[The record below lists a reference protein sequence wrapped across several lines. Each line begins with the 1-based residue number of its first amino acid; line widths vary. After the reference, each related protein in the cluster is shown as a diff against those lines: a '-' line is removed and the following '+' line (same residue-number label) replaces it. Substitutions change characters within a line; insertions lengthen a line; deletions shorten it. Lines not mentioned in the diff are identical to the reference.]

1 MRLGIAGRF
10 AQAFIQSALTPLFLI
25 VSVVLGA
32 LALAAMPR
40 EEEPQITVPF
50 VDVFVDAPGLKAEEV
65 VELVT
70 KPFEDILKG
79 IDNVAH
85 IYSMTRD
92 DGIAITV
99 RFDTGHDDDSA
110 IARVNDAIDA
120 NRHRMPDNI
129 PEPLVVGRSI
139 DDVAVI
145 VLTLSPKPGNAGRW
159 TTDML
164 HDLAEELKHEL
175 IKVEDVGLTYIV
187 GGHPSEIRIEPDP
200 EMLALYGITLTQLVD
215 KVRNANRS
223 FRTGSLRIDDR
234 AMPVIAGQTLQGQ
247 TDIGLLL
254 LTAHDGRPVYV
265 RDVAKIT
272 VGPSLDEHRVWHITR
287 DQNAGDEPAFHQMP
301 AVSLAVAK
309 RKGAN
314 GVLISEG
321 VLERLERVRGDLI
334 PDEVQVEVTRDF
346 GETARHKA
354 NELMFHLVLATAAIV
369 VIMGLFLG
377 WREGIV
383 VLMVIPATILLTF
396 FTCWLLDITLNRLT
410 MFGLIFAIAVL
421 ADDAIVVIEN
431 ISRHWKM
438 LNGRSWR
445 QATIDAVAEVGNPT
459 IIATFTVV
467 AALLPMLYSTGFNGP
482 FMKPSPISASA
493 AMIFSLFMAVIVVPW
508 AMLKL
513 RHGGQE
519 ANATAQADNERE
531 DREAAQG
538 GAFGSAYRRFATHFL
553 ATPRRARWSLFGVVI
568 LTLLTFL
575 MPYYK
580 LVIFKIMPF
589 DDKQDIQVLFDLPEG
604 STLEATERVV
614 VDAARLVADIPEV
627 ESIQVYA
634 GVAGPYHFY
643 GLVRQDY
650 MRNLPEQGDLRL
662 RLTPKWERDRKSHI
676 IAMEVRERL
685 KQLAMPEKTSIEL
698 VEAPPGPPA
707 PYIIVA
713 EVYGPDAETRRATA
727 RKIREAI
734 DQVPELAE
742 SDDSFGEPPQR
753 LRIAIDQENLEFHQ
767 IDEGAVY
774 DTLSAL
780 LSGSQLGYSH
790 RGEGHDPIPIV
801 LELPKS
807 SLFLSERLLAT
818 PIATLTGELR
828 ELGDVV
834 RIERERASY
843 AIYRRDGRFADLVT
857 AGLRGDPKDAP
868 VYAMNAVKKI
878 LEEMQWPNGKA
889 PVVRFSGQ
897 PEDESTPTL
906 LWMGEWDVT
915 NETFSDLSVAFGMA
929 LLGIYMLVVGQFSNF
944 RIPLV
949 VLVPV
954 PLSFSGIIVGHWI
967 MDSTFSMPSTV
978 GLIALSGIVVRNSI
992 LLIEFI
998 RARREE
1004 GVPVR
1009 TAAIEAGAIRAKPIV
1024 LTAIAGIAGSAFILP
1039 DPMFHGMA
1047 VSLMYGLASSTVLTL
1062 IVIPAIYVLLRDDG
1076 IPLSLASD
1084 SASASH

>member
-1 MRLGIAGRF
+1 MNLGVAGRF
-10 AQAFIQSALTPLFLI
+10 AQTFIQSALTPLFLI
-25 VSVVLGA
+25 IAGVVGA
-32 LALAAMPR
+32 LALTAMPR

-50 VDVFVDAPGLKAEEV
+50 VDVLVPVPGIKAEDV

-85 IYSMTRD
+85 IYSFTRD
-92 DGIAITV
+92 DAIAITV

-120 NRHRMPDNI
+120 NRHLIPANI
-129 PEPLVVGRSI
+129 PEPLVIGRSI

-145 VLTLSPKPGNAGRW
+145 VLTLSPKPGNEGRW
-159 TTDML
+159 STDML

-187 GGHPSEIRIEPDP
+187 GGQPQQIRVEPDP
-200 EMLALYGITLTQLVD
+200 ELLSLYGITLNQLVD

-223 FRTGSLRIDDR
+223 FVTGSLRHDDKK
-234 AMPVIAGQTLQGQ
+234 MTVIAGQTLQGS
-247 TDIGLLL
+247 TDVGLLV
-254 LTAHDGRPVYV
+254 LTSHDGRPVYV
-265 RDVAKIT
+265 RDVAKVV
-272 VGPSLDEHRVWHITR
+272 VGPSIEEHAVWQIVPEENEAGERVYHKL
-287 DQNAGDEPAFHQMP
+287 P
-301 AVSLAVAK
+301 AVSLAIAK

-321 VLERLERVRGDLI
+321 VRKRLELVRERLI
-334 PDEVQVEVTRDF
+334 PDEVQVEITRDF

-354 NELMFHLVLATAAIV
+354 DELMFHLLLATGAIV

-383 VLMVIPATILLTF
+383 VLIVIPATILLTF
-396 FTCWLLDITLNRLT
+396 FVCWMLDITLNRLT

-482 FMKPSPISASA
+482 FMKPIPISASA

-513 RHGGQE
+513 RHGGAAGEETEVQTG
-519 ANATAQADNERE
+519 AMDER
-531 DREAAQG
+531 AAMG
-538 GAFGSAYRRFATHFL
+538 GWFGETYRGL
-553 ATPRRARWSLFGVVI
+553 ATRLLITPGRAKLALLGVIVF
-568 LTLLTFL
+568 TLLTFL
-575 MPYYK
+575 LPYYK

-604 STLEATERVV
+604 STLEATERVLT
-614 VDAARLVADIPEV
+614 DAAALVSDIPEV
-627 ESIQVYA
+627 ENIQLYA
-634 GVAGPYHFY
+634 GVAGPFHFY

-650 MRNLPEQGDLRL
+650 RRALPEQGELRL
-662 RLTPKWERDRKSHI
+662 RLSPKWERDRKSHP
-676 IAMEVRERL
+676 IAMEVRQRL
-685 KQLAMPEKTSIEL
+685 KALEMPEHTSIEL

-713 EVYGPDAETRRATA
+713 EVYGPDPETRRATA
-727 RKIREAI
+727 RQIRQAI
-734 DQVPELAE
+734 DQVPELIE
-742 SDDSFGEPPQR
+742 SDDSFGEPPMR

-767 IDEGAVY
+767 VDEGVVY
-774 DTLSAL
+774 DTLAAL
-780 LSGSQLGYSH
+780 LGGVELGYSH
-790 RGEGHDPIPIV
+790 RGEGRDPVPVV
-801 LELPKS
+801 LSLPKES
-807 SLFLSERLLAT
+807 SFVGERILST
-818 PIATLTGELR
+818 PIATLTGEIR

-834 RIERERASY
+834 KIKQERASH
-843 AIYRRDGRFADLVT
+843 AVYRRDGRFADLVT
-857 AGLRGDPKDAP
+857 AGLRGEPKDAP
-868 VYAMNAVKKI
+868 VYAMYQVKKNI
-878 LEEMQWPNGKA
+878 QAMEWPDGEA
-889 PVVRFSGQ
+889 PPVYFSGQ
-897 PEDESTPTL
+897 PEDESKPSM

-915 NETFSDLSVAFGMA
+915 NETFSDLSVAFGIA
-929 LLGIYMLVVGQFSNF
+929 LLGIYMLVVGQFSSF
-944 RIPLV
+944 KTPAV

-954 PLSFSGIIVGHWI
+954 PLGFSGIIIGHWI

-978 GLIALSGIVVRNSI
+978 GMIALSGIVVRNSI

-998 RARREE
+998 HTKRAEGMPMRR
-1004 GVPVR
+1004 
-1009 TAAIEAGAIRAKPIV
+1009 AAIEAGAIRAKPIV

-1047 VSLMYGLASSTVLTL
+1047 VSLMYGLASSTVFTL
-1062 IVIPAIYVLLRDDG
+1062 IVIPAIYIWLRDDG
-1076 IPLSLASD
+1076 VEIEPAGRSV
-1084 SASASH
+1084 

>member
-1 MRLGIAGRF
+1 MNLGVAGRF
-10 AQAFIQSALTPLFLI
+10 AQIFIQSALTPLFLI
-25 VSVVLGA
+25 IAGVVGV
-32 LALAAMPR
+32 LALTAMPR

-50 VDVFVDAPGLKAEEV
+50 VDVFVPVPGIKAEDV

-85 IYSMTRD
+85 IYSLTRD

-120 NRHRMPDNI
+120 NRHLIPANI
-129 PEPLVVGRSI
+129 PEPLVIGRSI

-145 VLTLSPKPGNAGRW
+145 VLTLSPKPGNKGRW
-159 TTDML
+159 STDML

-187 GGHPSEIRIEPDP
+187 GGQPQQIRIEPDP
-200 EMLALYGITLTQLVD
+200 ELLALYGITLNQLVE

-223 FRTGSLRIDDR
+223 FVAGSLRHKDR
-234 AMPVIAGQTLQGQ
+234 EMPVIAGQTLQGG
-247 TDIGLLL
+247 TDVGLLV
-254 LTAHDGRPVYV
+254 LTSHDGRPVYV
-265 RDVAKIT
+265 RDVAKVV
-272 VGPSLDEHRVWHITR
+272 VGPSIQEHAVWQILPEENAAGERVYHKL
-287 DQNAGDEPAFHQMP
+287 P
-301 AVSLAVAK
+301 AVSLAIAK

-321 VLERLERVRGDLI
+321 VRSRLDLVRERLI
-334 PDEVQVEVTRDF
+334 PDEVQVEITRDF
-346 GETARHKA
+346 GETAKHKA
-354 NELMFHLVLATAAIV
+354 DELMVHLLLATFAIV

-383 VLMVIPATILLTF
+383 VLIVIPATILLTF
-396 FTCWLLDITLNRLT
+396 FVCWMLNITLNRLT

-482 FMKPSPISASA
+482 FMKPIPISASA

-513 RHGGQE
+513 RHGG
-519 ANATAQADNERE
+519 TAGEETEIQAGILDERG
-531 DREAAQG
+531 ALG
-538 GAFGSAYRRFATHFL
+538 GWFGETYRKL
-553 ATPRRARWSLFGVVI
+553 ATRFLTTPGRAKLALLGVIVF
-568 LTLLTFL
+568 TLLTFL

-604 STLEATERVV
+604 STLEATERVLT
-614 VDAARLVADIPEV
+614 DAAALVGDIPEV
-627 ESIQVYA
+627 ENIQLYA
-634 GVAGPYHFY
+634 GVAGPFHFY

-650 MRNLPEQGDLRL
+650 RRALPEQGELRL
-662 RLTPKWERDRKSHI
+662 RLSHKWERDRKSHP
-676 IAMEVRERL
+676 IAMEVRQRL
-685 KQLAMPEKTSIEL
+685 KSLEMPENTSIEL

-713 EVYGPDAETRRATA
+713 EVYGPDPETRRATA
-727 RKIREAI
+727 RQIRQAI
-734 DQVPELAE
+734 DQVPELTE
-742 SDDSFGEPPQR
+742 SDDSFGEPPMR

-767 IDEGAVY
+767 VDEGVVY
-774 DTLSAL
+774 DTLAGL
-780 LSGSQLGYSH
+780 LGGVELGYSH
-790 RGEGHDPIPIV
+790 RGEGRDPVPVV
-801 LELPKS
+801 LGLPKE
-807 SLFLSERLLAT
+807 SLFLGERILST
-818 PIATLTGELR
+818 PIATLAGETR

-834 RIERERASY
+834 KIKFERASY
-843 AIYRRDGRFADLVT
+843 PVYRRDGRFADLVT
-857 AGLRGDPKDAP
+857 AGIRGEPKDAP
-868 VYAMNAVKKI
+868 VYAMYQVKKNM
-878 LEEMQWPNGKA
+878 EAMEWPLGEPP
-889 PVVRFSGQ
+889 PVYFSDQ
-897 PEDESTPTL
+897 PEDENKPSM

-915 NETFSDLSVAFGMA
+915 NETFSDLSVAFGIA
-929 LLGIYMLVVGQFSNF
+929 LLGIYMLVVGQFSSF
-944 RIPLV
+944 KTPIV

-954 PLSFSGIIVGHWI
+954 PLGFSGIIIGHWI

-978 GLIALSGIVVRNSI
+978 GMIALSGIVVRNSI

-998 RARREE
+998 HTKREE
-1004 GVPVR
+1004 GMSMR
-1009 TAAIEAGAIRAKPIV
+1009 RAAIEAGAIRAKPIV

-1047 VSLMYGLASSTVLTL
+1047 VSLMYGLASSTVFTL
-1062 IVIPAIYVLLRDDG
+1062 IVIPAIYVWLRDDG
-1076 IPLSLASD
+1076 VEIEAD
-1084 SASASH
+1084 GHSA

>member
-1 MRLGIAGRF
+1 MNLGVAGRF
-10 AQAFIQSALTPLFLI
+10 AQIFIQSALTPLFLI
-25 VSVVLGA
+25 IAGVVGV
-32 LALAAMPR
+32 LALTAMPR

-50 VDVFVDAPGLKAEEV
+50 VDVFVPVPGIKAEDV

-85 IYSMTRD
+85 IYSLTRD

-120 NRHRMPDNI
+120 NRHLIPANI
-129 PEPLVVGRSI
+129 PEPLVIGRSI

-145 VLTLSPKPGNAGRW
+145 VLTLSPKPGNKGRW
-159 TTDML
+159 STDML

-187 GGHPSEIRIEPDP
+187 GGQPQQIRIEPDP
-200 EMLALYGITLTQLVD
+200 ELLALYGITLNQLVE

-223 FRTGSLRIDDR
+223 FVAGSLRHKDR
-234 AMPVIAGQTLQGQ
+234 EMPVIAGQTLQGG
-247 TDIGLLL
+247 TDVGLLV
-254 LTAHDGRPVYV
+254 LTSHDGRPVYV
-265 RDVAKIT
+265 RDVAKVV
-272 VGPSLDEHRVWHITR
+272 VGPSIQEHAVWQILPEENAAGERVYHKL
-287 DQNAGDEPAFHQMP
+287 P
-301 AVSLAVAK
+301 AVSLAIAK

-321 VLERLERVRGDLI
+321 VRSRLDLVRERLI
-334 PDEVQVEVTRDF
+334 PDEVQVEITRDF
-346 GETARHKA
+346 GETAKHKA
-354 NELMFHLVLATAAIV
+354 DELMVHLLLATFAIV

-383 VLMVIPATILLTF
+383 VLIVIPATILLTF
-396 FTCWLLDITLNRLT
+396 FVCWMLNITLNRLT

-482 FMKPSPISASA
+482 FMKPIPISASA

-513 RHGGQE
+513 RHGG
-519 ANATAQADNERE
+519 TAGEETEIQAGILDER
-531 DREAAQG
+531 AALG
-538 GAFGSAYRRFATHFL
+538 GWFGETYRKL
-553 ATPRRARWSLFGVVI
+553 ATRFLTTPGRAKLALLGVIVF
-568 LTLLTFL
+568 TLLTFL

-604 STLEATERVV
+604 STLEATERVLT
-614 VDAARLVADIPEV
+614 DAAALVGDIPEV
-627 ESIQVYA
+627 ENIQLYA
-634 GVAGPYHFY
+634 GVAGPFHFY

-650 MRNLPEQGDLRL
+650 RRALPEQGELRL
-662 RLTPKWERDRKSHI
+662 RLSHKWERDRKSHP
-676 IAMEVRERL
+676 IAMEVRQRL
-685 KQLAMPEKTSIEL
+685 KSLEMPENTSIEL

-713 EVYGPDAETRRATA
+713 EVYGPDPETRRATA
-727 RKIREAI
+727 RQIRQAI
-734 DQVPELAE
+734 DQVPELTE
-742 SDDSFGEPPQR
+742 SDDSFGEPPMR

-767 IDEGAVY
+767 VDEGVVY
-774 DTLSAL
+774 DTLAGL
-780 LSGSQLGYSH
+780 LGGVELGYSH
-790 RGEGHDPIPIV
+790 RGEGRDPVPVV
-801 LELPKS
+801 LGLPKE
-807 SLFLSERLLAT
+807 SLFLGERILST
-818 PIATLTGELR
+818 PIATLAGETR

-834 RIERERASY
+834 KIKFERASY
-843 AIYRRDGRFADLVT
+843 PVYRRDGRFADLVT
-857 AGLRGDPKDAP
+857 AGIRGEPKDAP
-868 VYAMNAVKKI
+868 VYAMYQVKKNM
-878 LEEMQWPNGKA
+878 EAMEWPLGEPP
-889 PVVRFSGQ
+889 PVYFSDQ
-897 PEDESTPTL
+897 PEDENKPSM

-915 NETFSDLSVAFGMA
+915 NETFSDLSVAFGIA
-929 LLGIYMLVVGQFSNF
+929 LLGIYMLVVGQFSSF
-944 RIPLV
+944 KTPIV

-954 PLSFSGIIVGHWI
+954 PLGFSGIIIGHWI

-978 GLIALSGIVVRNSI
+978 GMIALSGIVVRNSI

-998 RARREE
+998 HTKREE
-1004 GVPVR
+1004 GMSMR
-1009 TAAIEAGAIRAKPIV
+1009 RAAIEAGAIRAKPIV

-1047 VSLMYGLASSTVLTL
+1047 VSLMYGLASSTVFTL
-1062 IVIPAIYVLLRDDG
+1062 IVIPAIYVWLRDDG
-1076 IPLSLASD
+1076 VEIEAD
-1084 SASASH
+1084 GHSA